1 MADRRDELLDGA
13 TAWAFEHGLGPL
25 SLRPLA
31 SALGTS
37 DRMLLYY
44 FGSKDQLVLDIAA
57 RAADLLVA
65 TLPTVDADRPPRS
78 AKVWLDACW
87 TLYSDPGARP
97 ALSLLF
103 ELDALGTRA
112 PGSLRD
118 AARLV
123 ADQWLDSVDR
133 ALDALAV
140 PARARQGL
148 TPVVAASLVGLA
160 IDALVGDEPVR
171 PGAALALLAR
181 TIDAERRHR

>member
-1 MADRRDELLDGA
+1 MADRRDDLLDGA

-31 SALGTS
+31 AALGTS

-44 FGSKDQLVLDIAA
+44 FGSKDQLVVDIAA

-65 TLPTVDADRPPRS
+65 TMPTVDPARPPRS

-87 TLYSDPGARP
+87 SLYSDPGARP

-103 ELDALGTRA
+103 ELDALGTRG

-123 ADQWLDSVDR
+123 ADRWLGSVDD
-133 ALDALAV
+133 ALVALAV
-140 PARARQGL
+140 PARARTGL
-148 TPVVAASLVGLA
+148 THVVAASLVGLA
-160 IDALVGDEPVR
+160 IDALVADEPAR
-171 PGAALALLAR
+171 PGPALALLAR
-181 TIDAERRHR
+181 IIDAERRPR